1 MGIEL
6 AGTQPRQASHFNEP
20 TSGRIRR
27 RRSDWVHKAK
37 LILSQNDLI
46 LALDQLTGTVELVY
60 DYSLRPSRASPVSSS
75 PTVTAVIA
83 HNQKPSLLSS
93 AAAAIQRPL
102 SCVLANRL
110 QLAETTDVTCWL
122 RTCTLQLQ
130 SHGWARASVDSLIK
144 MDSRGNNGKSHYL
157 WDWRE
162 IHPQN
167 VTLNF
172 YNPAITMNEMLTSE
186 LPKFI
191 AITIIVNVSYCVLV
205 IPRKCQGNINR
216 NFITMKWW
224 WHLRYTLE

>member
-6 AGTQPRQASHFNEP
+6 AGTQPRQASHYNEP
-20 TSGRIRR
+20 TSGRTRR

-75 PTVTAVIA
+75 PTVTAVTA

-122 RTCTLQLQ
+122 HVHYNCRVTDEPE
-130 SHGWARASVDSLIK
+130 RASTV
-144 MDSRGNNGKSHYL
+144 
-157 WDWRE
+157 
-162 IHPQN
+162 
-167 VTLNF
+167 
-172 YNPAITMNEMLTSE
+172 
-186 LPKFI
+186 
-191 AITIIVNVSYCVLV
+191 
-205 IPRKCQGNINR
+205 
-216 NFITMKWW
+216 
-224 WHLRYTLE
+224 